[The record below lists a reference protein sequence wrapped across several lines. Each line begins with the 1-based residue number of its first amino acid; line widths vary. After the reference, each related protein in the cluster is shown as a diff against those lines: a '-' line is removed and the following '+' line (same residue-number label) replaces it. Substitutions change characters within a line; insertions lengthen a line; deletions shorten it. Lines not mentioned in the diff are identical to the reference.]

1 MKQIKRWAAFVMTWM
16 VLLTTGYSDVF
27 AASLTTEI
35 TEQTESTE
43 TADTEQNEDI
53 EAVDAEQ
60 NEDTE
65 VADADQ
71 SEVTKTSDAE
81 QGEAAGTVDADQS
94 ADTKAAV
101 TEESTAKVNYLVVE
115 SPMVQ
120 TPGTQRIMLGIG
132 DGIQTI
138 DAAELSL
145 YNRKTKETS
154 TVKAA
159 EISGDFVLFTM
170 DYADD
175 TEAGVYQLDHITYIC
190 EGSSYTAAFRDMGID
205 AAFGVNQ
212 SVESEP
218 DDVLLT
224 DEEVAALAAETE
236 MNIVTLDSEGNS
248 SSETTF
254 PLWIQVIPDL
264 FFLSIVR
271 SNGNLHLKN
280 SSFRLIIFHR
290 NSSFKSF

>member
-1 MKQIKRWAAFVMTWM
+1 MDGIGI
-16 VLLTTGYSDVF
+16 TTGYSDVF
-27 AASLTTEI
+27 AVSLTTEI
-35 TEQTESTE
+35 T
-43 TADTEQNEDI
+43 DQNEDT
-53 EAVDAEQ
+53 EVVDTDQNEDTKVADADQNEDTKVADAGQNEDTKVTDAGQ

-71 SEVTKTSDAE
+71 SEVTETADAE

-175 TEAGVYQLDHITYIC
+175 TESGVYQLDHITYIC
-190 EGSSYTAAFRDMGID
+190 EGSSYTQLFVIGNRCGIWCKPER
-205 AAFGVNQ
+205 GKR
-212 SVESEP
+212 
-218 DDVLLT
+218 T
-224 DEEVAALAAETE
+224 
-236 MNIVTLDSEGNS
+236 G
-248 SSETTF
+248 
-254 PLWIQVIPDL
+254 
-264 FFLSIVR
+264 
-271 SNGNLHLKN
+271 
-280 SSFRLIIFHR
+280 
-290 NSSFKSF
+290 

>member
-43 TADTEQNEDI
+43 PADTEQNEDT

-60 NEDTE
+60 SEDTETADADQNEDTE
-65 VADADQ
+65 TAD
-71 SEVTKTSDAE
+71 V
-81 QGEAAGTVDADQS
+81 DQS

-175 TEAGVYQLDHITYIC
+175 TEAGVYQLDHITY
-190 EGSSYTAAFRDMGID
+190 
-205 AAFGVNQ
+205 
-212 SVESEP
+212 
-218 DDVLLT
+218 L
-224 DEEVAALAAETE
+224 
-236 MNIVTLDSEGNS
+236 
-248 SSETTF
+248 
-254 PLWIQVIPDL
+254 
-264 FFLSIVR
+264 
-271 SNGNLHLKN
+271 
-280 SSFRLIIFHR
+280 
-290 NSSFKSF
+290 

>member
-71 SEVTKTSDAE
+71 SEVTKTADAE

-115 SPMVQ
+115 SPWS
-120 TPGTQRIMLGIG
+120 RHR
-132 DGIQTI
+132 
-138 DAAELSL
+138 AHS
-145 YNRKTKETS
+145 
-154 TVKAA
+154 
-159 EISGDFVLFTM
+159 
-170 DYADD
+170 
-175 TEAGVYQLDHITYIC
+175 
-190 EGSSYTAAFRDMGID
+190 
-205 AAFGVNQ
+205 
-212 SVESEP
+212 ESC
-218 DDVLLT
+218 
-224 DEEVAALAAETE
+224 
-236 MNIVTLDSEGNS
+236 
-248 SSETTF
+248 
-254 PLWIQVIPDL
+254 
-264 FFLSIVR
+264 
-271 SNGNLHLKN
+271 
-280 SSFRLIIFHR
+280 
-290 NSSFKSF
+290 

>member
-1 MKQIKRWAAFVMTWM
+1 MKQIKRWAAFVLTWM

-27 AASLTTEI
+27 AASLTTEM
-35 TEQTESTE
+35 TGQGETAVTQSEQTESTE

-53 EAVDAEQ
+53 EAADARQ
-60 NEDTE
+60 SEDTE

-71 SEVTKTSDAE
+71 NEDTETADAE
-81 QGEAAGTVDADQS
+81 QSEAAGAVDADQS

-132 DGIQTI
+132 DGTQTI
-138 DAAELSL
+138 DAAELSV

-175 TEAGVYQLDHITYIC
+175 TEAGVYQLNNITYTC

-224 DEEVAALAAETE
+224 DEEAAALAAETE
-236 MNIVTLDSEGNS
+236 MNIVT
-248 SSETTF
+248 
-254 PLWIQVIPDL
+254 
-264 FFLSIVR
+264 FLTVS
-271 SNGNLHLKN
+271 G
-280 SSFRLIIFHR
+280 LIA
-290 NSSFKSF
+290 

>member
-175 TEAGVYQLDHITYIC
+175 TEAGVYQ
-190 EGSSYTAAFRDMGID
+190 
-205 AAFGVNQ
+205 
-212 SVESEP
+212 
-218 DDVLLT
+218 
-224 DEEVAALAAETE
+224 
-236 MNIVTLDSEGNS
+236 
-248 SSETTF
+248 
-254 PLWIQVIPDL
+254 
-264 FFLSIVR
+264 
-271 SNGNLHLKN
+271 
-280 SSFRLIIFHR
+280 
-290 NSSFKSF
+290 